1 MFAIFSTSKTVE
13 ALLTDYINSKIFNPF
28 PLSNQCCFAAK
39 KKPISDELEV
49 LQHKIECAGGDRW
62 GNYILLL
69 SLANFVHFCVKVHA
83 LSRFYNSRIFQDLLA
98 SNLHD
103 LNLAFRFKNSNCEL
117 DPFTGPFILPSRFFI
132 NEKRTT
138 QQASS
143 NIC

>member
-62 GNYILLL
+62 GNYTLLL
-69 SLANFVHFCVKVHA
+69 SLANFVHFCVT
-83 LSRFYNSRIFQDLLA
+83 YNSRIFQDLLA

-103 LNLAFRFKNSNCEL
+103 LNLAFSF
-117 DPFTGPFILPSRFFI
+117 
-132 NEKRTT
+132 
-138 QQASS
+138 
-143 NIC
+143 